1 MTIALGIMCYFI
13 EEVTG
18 LAFALFLIIGNFIL
32 LLIFWRGPQV
42 FSRKVRVQLVIVATL
57 IVLLSSLLSVIYAYY
72 VALLVFFVLNVLFS
86 FFLSKQVLLEW
97 EEKKLEEERNIVEEH
112 NKDLPEQ
119 KLKSNLTQNVPT
131 SFARKSDSFHQEK
144 ELVISSVEEKS
155 AEEPVEQKD
164 EISGSVFESEQS
176 DDDLLDFYDS
186 RTRHLLKNS
195 EESPDIEDE
204 SISLLPRALREEEDE
219 REDSM
224 PLRIPYE
231 DKSDDHKLDRLEE
244 RLYEKRSK
252 LFEQLENEVKDD

>member
-18 LAFALFLIIGNFIL
+18 LAFALFLIIGNVIL

-72 VALLVFFVLNVLFS
+72 VALLVFFVLNVLFA
-86 FFLSKQVLLEW
+86 FFLSKQVVL
-97 EEKKLEEERNIVEEH
+97 EERNMVEEH

-119 KLKSNLTQNVPT
+119 KLESNVTQNVPT

-155 AEEPVEQKD
+155 AEEPIEQKD
-164 EISGSVFESEQS
+164 EISESVYESEQS

-186 RTRHLLKNS
+186 RTRDLLKNS

-204 SISLLPRALREEEDE
+204 SISLLPRALREEDDE